1 MWLLILSSKL
11 LTLCWILVEYGAEEF
26 GVYFTCDLYSL
37 CLSLGNMALEME
49 SVEVWV
55 ALVSSKHSWANA
67 DLNVAMANESQ
78 GNRKIQESVPFHR
91 RL

>member
-1 MWLLILSSKL
+1 ME
-11 LTLCWILVEYGAEEF
+11 LTEF
-26 GVYFTCDLYSL
+26 EVFFTCDLYSL
-37 CLSLGNMALEME
+37 CLSLGNMALEIE

-78 GNRKIQESVPFHR
+78 IQENVPFHSCVSNIHFCSHR
-91 RL
+91 SLNQLDGL

>member
-1 MWLLILSSKL
+1 ME
-11 LTLCWILVEYGAEEF
+11 LTEF

-37 CLSLGNMALEME
+37 CLSLGNMALEIE

-78 GNRKIQESVPFHR
+78 WNCKIQENLSLFTGVSNNHFCSHR
-91 RL
+91 PLNQLDGL

>member
-1 MWLLILSSKL
+1 ME
-11 LTLCWILVEYGAEEF
+11 LTEF

-37 CLSLGNMALEME
+37 CLSLGNMALEIE

-78 GNRKIQESVPFHR
+78 IQESVPFHR

>member
-1 MWLLILSSKL
+1 MEV
-11 LTLCWILVEYGAEEF
+11 TEF

-49 SVEVWV
+49 SVEVCV

-78 GNRKIQESVPFHR
+78 GNRKIQENLSLFTGVSNIHFCSHCP
-91 RL
+91 LDQLDGL